1 MQTNNDAVELENRGM
16 NRCDNKQ
23 VSKLLLPIVYPIL
36 PASGYTGQGYAKV
49 CASTNQ
55 LDAFQ

>member
-1 MQTNNDAVELENRGM
+1 MQTINDAVELESKGM

-23 VSKLLLPIVYPIL
+23 VSKLLLPIVYPLL

-49 CASTNQ
+49 FAYTNQ